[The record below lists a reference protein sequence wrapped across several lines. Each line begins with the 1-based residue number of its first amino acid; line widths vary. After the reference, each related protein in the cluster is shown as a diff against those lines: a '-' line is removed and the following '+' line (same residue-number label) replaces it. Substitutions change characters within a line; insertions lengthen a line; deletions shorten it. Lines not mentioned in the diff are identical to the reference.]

1 MSARVAF
8 LALISTTFATSIWAS
23 VAGIKY
29 FIATSGKQNCDSV
42 CASFGL
48 QCAGTGQS
56 FPNSSALSIF
66 ESLGITCD
74 TNNYTDYY
82 FYKDQPNYISASPP
96 SKDLQWAG
104 RCTGFKAIPS
114 TIDCYTANNDNVRRL
129 CPCKNPSGT
138 KSPTQSTPALNTH
151 GHEIKSSTSGGKVSS
166 AQTRASQ
173 KQSTGNNAPQRKTE
187 NEEEESNSV
196 KRIALFAVTAI
207 LAGGLLLCI
216 LVLLFLFIWRRHLS
230 TMKRDKGPHNEK
242 YRVEYHI
249 NNNSTDVLNM
259 MDGLSMEP
267 EREEEG
273 DSYCERR
280 TADLSV
286 RNPNVDKEA
295 RNSVV
300 EESSYEKSTDNVLY
314 VSGSGEAHIALS
326 KEQTPSDYER
336 LV

>member
-1 MSARVAF
+1 
-8 LALISTTFATSIWAS
+8 
-23 VAGIKY
+23 
-29 FIATSGKQNCDSV
+29 
-42 CASFGL
+42 
-48 QCAGTGQS
+48 
-56 FPNSSALSIF
+56 
-66 ESLGITCD
+66 
-74 TNNYTDYY
+74 
-82 FYKDQPNYISASPP
+82 
-96 SKDLQWAG
+96 
-104 RCTGFKAIPS
+104 
-114 TIDCYTANNDNVRRL
+114 
-129 CPCKNPSGT
+129 
-138 KSPTQSTPALNTH
+138 
-151 GHEIKSSTSGGKVSS
+151 
-166 AQTRASQ
+166 
-173 KQSTGNNAPQRKTE
+173 
-187 NEEEESNSV
+187 
-196 KRIALFAVTAI
+196 
-207 LAGGLLLCI
+207 
-216 LVLLFLFIWRRHLS
+216 
-230 TMKRDKGPHNEK
+230 MKRDKGPHNEK

-267 EREEEG
+267 EKEEEG